1 MKGLVIKELYC
12 TRFQLI
18 LALLLAL
25 PMNLLLLLAGGG
37 MMAEFLGTTM
47 EIMAYVPY
55 GITNFV
61 TVSCFSSLILNTLK
75 DDVSTGWATMQ
86 LTMPMSKS
94 TIVSSKLLGCTV
106 LVLILMLICYIQNV
120 GALLLFGG
128 SAEIM
133 LMMPLVFGLMSLTSL
148 YAAYPLALRFGTKL
162 TDMLS
167 ALLIIAMTIVLTVV
181 IFIIGDNGI
190 PVYALRLVFYVAIP
204 ALTALS
210 AFISHKTAQ
219 KLLVVNIE
227 KE

>member
-61 TVSCFSSLILNTLK
+61 TVSCFSTLILNTLK

-133 LMMPLVFGLMSLTSL
+133 LMMPVVFGLMSLTSL

-162 TDMLS
+162 TDMLN
-167 ALLIIAMTIVLTVV
+167 ALLIIAMTIALTVV

-190 PVYALRLVFYVAIP
+190 PASALRIVFYVAIP

-210 AFISHKTAQ
+210 AFISHKAAQ

>member
-37 MMAEFLGTTM
+37 MMVNMVGTTM

-55 GITNFV
+55 GITNFI
-61 TVSCFSSLILNTLK
+61 TITCFSSLILNTLK
-75 DDVSTGWATMQ
+75 DDVATGWATMQ
-86 LTMPMSKS
+86 LTMPMSRA
-94 TIVSSKLLGCTV
+94 TIAASKLLGCTV

-128 SAEIM
+128 SVEIM
-133 LMMPLVFGLMSLTSL
+133 LMMPAVFGMMSLISL
-148 YAAYPLALRFGTKL
+148 FLSYPLALRFGTKL
-162 TDMLS
+162 VDILS
-167 ALLIIAMTIVLTVV
+167 LLFILAMSVVLTVV

-190 PVYALRLVFYVAIP
+190 PASALRIVFYAVLP
-204 ALTALS
+204 VLTALA
-210 AFISHKTAQ
+210 AFVSHKSAQ
-219 KLLVVNIE
+219 KALLINVE
-227 KE
+227 RE

>member
-18 LALLLAL
+18 LAVLLAL

-55 GITNFV
+55 GIVNFV
-61 TVSCFSSLILNTLK
+61 TVTCFSSLILNTLK

-86 LTMPMSKS
+86 LTMPLSKS

-133 LMMPLVFGLMSLTSL
+133 LMMPVVFGMMSLISL

-162 TDMLS
+162 TDTLNT
-167 ALLIIAMTIVLTVV
+167 LLIIAMSIILTIV

-190 PVYALRLVFYVAIP
+190 PVYALRIVFYIALP

-210 AFISHKTAQ
+210 AFISHKAAQ

>member
-18 LALLLAL
+18 LAVLLAL

-37 MMAEFLGTTM
+37 MMVEFLGTTM

-61 TVSCFSSLILNTLK
+61 TITCFSSLILNTLK

-86 LTMPMSKS
+86 LTMPLSKS
-94 TIVSSKLLGCTV
+94 TIASSKLLGCTV

-128 SAEIM
+128 SVEIM
-133 LMMPLVFGLMSLTSL
+133 LMMPVVFGMMSLISL

-162 TDMLS
+162 VDTLS
-167 ALLIIAMTIVLTVV
+167 LLLIIALTVILTIV

-190 PVYALRLVFYVAIP
+190 PASALRIVFYIALP

-210 AFISHKTAQ
+210 AFTSHKAAQ
-219 KLLVVNIE
+219 KALIVNVE